1 MDADEAA
8 AVIAARD
15 QSKAAM
21 EDLAEHIGAFYSRL
35 TRSMSES
42 HALELTQTFLI
53 ESLDAEDDD

>member
-35 TRSMSES
+35 THSMSES